1 VVSRI
6 CVPIYVGV
14 FIRKFTID
22 AGKYVK
28 EGSNCPTNNDN
39 YPVIVDT
46 TNVMVKVMGTNT

>member
-1 VVSRI
+1 VSRI

-39 YPVIVDT
+39 YPVIVGT